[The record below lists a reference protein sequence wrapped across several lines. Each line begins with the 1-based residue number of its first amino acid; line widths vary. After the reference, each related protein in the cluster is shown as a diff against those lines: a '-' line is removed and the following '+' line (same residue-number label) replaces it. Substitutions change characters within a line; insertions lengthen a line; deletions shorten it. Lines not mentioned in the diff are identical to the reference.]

1 MFGPAVTRQEKFF
14 RLERPFTTK
23 DVRTRF
29 RKASL
34 KWHPDQNPH
43 RRIRAKELFVKIV
56 EAKNFLLELLSRYNG
71 ILHPPKKEKSL
82 SEIMEEFLKEN
93 SKKATSAS
101 DSLFWGEEYGSKTVV
116 LNVLLKKYLH
126 EIHES
131 LGLWYDPTDRK
142 RTLIYR
148 LRKKTWID
156 LNGAFR
162 QKHKNRIRRKLPHC
176 SS

>member
-1 MFGPAVTRQEKFF
+1 MFGPEVTRQERFF

-29 RKASL
+29 RQASL

-43 RRIRAKELFVKIV
+43 QRVRANELFVKIV
-56 EAKNFLLELLSRYNG
+56 EAKDFLLELLSRYNG
-71 ILHPPKKEKSL
+71 VLHPPKKEKSL
-82 SEIMEEFLKEN
+82 VEIVEEFLKEN
-93 SKKATSAS
+93 SKKETTASTSQ
-101 DSLFWGEEYGSKTVV
+101 FWGEEYGSKMVV
-116 LNVLLKKYLH
+116 LSVLLKKNLH
-126 EIHES
+126 EIHED

-148 LRKKTWID
+148 LRKKTWSE

-162 QKHKNRIRRKLPHC
+162 QKHKNRIRRKLAHC